1 MQQKI
6 SPLKALRFLHKTMML
21 GMLLFTVIVI
31 FVELQHPGEPI
42 DPTLGKALQVVALAL
57 SIGGIAAGF
66 MLFKTQLQTMDLADT
81 AVNRIAVYR
90 EGCHSPLGP
99 YRSACFVFHH
109 LFQDNR
115 QLCFPGIG
123 AGPVVCIWCGATFHA
138 GDYVSTEADG
148 SGSKRTGKYFRID
161 FPRDPRTVF

>member
-6 SPLKALRFLHKTMML
+6 SPLKALRFLHKAMML
-21 GMLLFTVIVI
+21 GMLLFTVVVI

-57 SIGGIAAGF
+57 SIGGTAAGF

-90 EGCHSPLGP
+90 KAAILRWALIEAPVLFSIICFKITGNYAFVALVL
-99 YRSACFVFHH
+99 ALLFVFGAVRPSTQVIM
-109 LFQDNR
+109 FQ
-115 QLCFPGIG
+115 LKL
-123 AGPVVCIWCGATFHA
+123 
-138 GDYVSTEADG
+138 TEAEV
-148 SGSKRTGKYFRID
+148 SELENTSE
-161 FPRDPRTVF
+161 